1 LDRYGAAAAL
11 RPLGVVQL
19 SNDDAQGALDAAL
32 EHFAELARVL
42 DDASAKATKVN
53 DLAMVEGLA
62 RAKAAATRG
71 TGLVAELRDILA
83 SRGDG
88 EHASAA

>member
-1 LDRYGAAAAL
+1 M
-11 RPLGVVQL
+11 VQL
-19 SNDDAQGALDAAL
+19 SEDDAKGALDAAL

-42 DDASAKATKVN
+42 DDACANATKVD
-53 DLAMVEGLA
+53 DLEMIEGLA